1 VAGGVSNP
9 AAKTDAIML
18 RSYLSSGQG
27 PRQAKNPLVNG
38 DWWLR
43 LWITLTLRHPWEA
56 RQ

>member
-1 VAGGVSNP
+1 MAGGVSNP